1 MSQGSEPGSETSE
14 EQVIK
19 FDHPFFEK
27 MKAGYFRKASD
38 GVPVFVLQM
47 AENEGEDQPEVLL
60 PFKGIKR
67 EFGMEED
74 SPDGAMLDM
83 VAESLSF
90 IKVLRIGDPIPLEV
104 LTGEASWEVSA
115 RDRNIAYQRIT
126 LQLVTWMTGDELK
139 ASTPEDLMQ
148 LVENEEIKAKI
159 NEAFEEAA
167 EKMGLG
173 RDNKEEVVNLIGTL
187 AEELAHIEALRSL
200 FENVRM
206 MEHKIRELRKVYS
219 NEKGVL
225 EYLQPI
231 TQLIIIA
238 ANEYQVLFDQI
249 DAQTGEIIAV
259 LRNIGAQ
266 TKYIHQVRD
275 DLYCR
280 LIAWDEMFKLW
291 KAQNA
296 SRSMQT
302 EDLLR
307 KTYQFLAPR
316 FMQEDKWVLFSQLQD
331 NKKEMKTAMRW

>member
-1 MSQGSEPGSETSE
+1 MSE
-14 EQVIK
+14 ESNAGSKDEVIK

-27 MKAGYFRKASD
+27 MKEGYFRKASD
-38 GVPVFVLQM
+38 GVAVFVVKM
-47 AENEGEDQPEVLL
+47 AEDEGKDHPEVLL

-74 SPDGAMLDM
+74 SPDASMLDM
-83 VAESLSF
+83 VDESLKF
-90 IKVLRIGDPIPLEV
+90 IKVLRVGDAIPLEV
-104 LTGEASWEVSA
+104 LTGEASWEVSD

-126 LQLVTWMTGDELK
+126 LQLVTWMTGDEMK
-139 ASTPEDLMQ
+139 ASSPEDLMQ
-148 LVENEEIKAKI
+148 LVENEEIKTKI

-187 AEELAHIEALRSL
+187 AEELAHIEALRTR
-200 FENVRM
+200 FEGVIM
-206 MEHKIRELRKVYS
+206 MVSKIRELGKVYS

-238 ANEYQVLFDQI
+238 KNEYQALFDQI

-280 LIAWDEMFKLW
+280 LIVWDEMFKLW

-296 SRSMQT
+296 SRSLQT
-302 EDLLR
+302 EELLR

-331 NKKEMKTAMRW
+331 KKGEMKTAMRW